1 MLYESG
7 ARDLTCR
14 SRAPATSLGH
24 YLSVRRCLGM
34 GVGSQKC
41 RLCKSATASSSDSE
55 GRVSIRF
62 AVRKCHF
69 VKIASGQLL
78 ETGRAAGYSSTAPSL
93 LLFVARSDPD
103 HTAFPADS
111 VCASA
116 PLIGSLRLGET
127 RYLVRERT
135 RNSDAWD
142 QSGMLR
148 CKCFPK
154 GPGVQGCS
162 GAAWEVAGS

>member
-41 RLCKSATASSSDSE
+41 SLCRFATASSSDSE
-55 GRVSIRF
+55 GRVFIRF
-62 AVRKCHF
+62 AARKLGF
-69 VKIASGQLL
+69 VLIAHTTS
-78 ETGRAAGYSSTAPSL
+78 ETGRAAGNSSTAPSL

-135 RNSDAWD
+135 RNSETLPPRTRLY
-142 QSGMLR
+142 SNLYTLI
-148 CKCFPK
+148 F
-154 GPGVQGCS
+154 
-162 GAAWEVAGS
+162 